1 MQVFE
6 GTLSDEDLRMLSVV
20 LAADNLKR
28 LKAVEGRLHF
38 RLQKGGLGEVME
50 EGEVLRALIPKT
62 RAQDIS
68 LGGFRTLPKRRTP
81 LPAAVNPLV
90 QSIRTTS
97 KQVETKKGS
106 LAKCGKAIDCWLQDV
121 IVHAISVYLK

>member
-20 LAADNLKR
+20 LAADDLKW

-62 RAQDIS
+62 RGS
-68 LGGFRTLPKRRTP
+68 TRYLLGR
-81 LPAAVNPLV
+81 
-90 QSIRTTS
+90 I
-97 KQVETKKGS
+97 
-106 LAKCGKAIDCWLQDV
+106 
-121 IVHAISVYLK
+121 